1 MKYFLLLIACC
12 CFVFA
17 DAQSEDD
24 RLKQSPIPS
33 VFLRKKQPPATH
45 SFLEDSAYAQKK
57 YNDLMHRS
65 RIFKTAGIPLTA
77 VGGAILLTGVG
88 FMYYEAYR
96 DDEAAQ
102 RDPID
107 YSTIGLGVMA
117 ASAAFLAP
125 GIVLTVKGVGYKKRA
140 KRIKKTLAFAPDVMM
155 NYASG
160 SAYGGRLVLNF

>member
-1 MKYFLLLIACC
+1 MKYFFLLIACC

-33 VFLRKKQPPATH
+33 VFLRKKQPPASH

-77 VGGAILLTGVG
+77 VGGATFLTGVSLI
-88 FMYYEAYR
+88 YYSNYKKGLSQH
-96 DDEAAQ
+96 DQDNF
-102 RDPID
+102 I
-107 YSTIGLGVMA
+107 YIGLGVMA
-117 ASAAFLAP
+117 ASVAFIVP
-125 GIVLTVKGVGYKKRA
+125 GIVLTVKGARYRSRA
-140 KRIKKTLAFAPDVMM
+140 KRIQKTLAFAPDVMM

-160 SAYGGRLVLNF
+160 SAYGGKLVLNF

>member
-1 MKYFLLLIACC
+1 MKYFFLLIACC

-24 RLKQSPIPS
+24 RLKQFPIPS

-65 RIFKTAGIPLTA
+65 RVFKTAGIALTA
-77 VGGAILLTGVG
+77 VGGATFLTGVSLI
-88 FMYYEAYR
+88 YYSNYKKGLS
-96 DDEAAQ
+96 Q
-102 RDPID
+102 RDQD
-107 YSTIGLGVMA
+107 NFTHIGLGVMA
-117 ASAAFLAP
+117 ASAAFLVP

-140 KRIKKTLAFAPDVMM
+140 KRIQKTLAFAPDVMM
-155 NYASG
+155 NYATG
-160 SAYGGRLVLNF
+160 SSYGGKLVLNF